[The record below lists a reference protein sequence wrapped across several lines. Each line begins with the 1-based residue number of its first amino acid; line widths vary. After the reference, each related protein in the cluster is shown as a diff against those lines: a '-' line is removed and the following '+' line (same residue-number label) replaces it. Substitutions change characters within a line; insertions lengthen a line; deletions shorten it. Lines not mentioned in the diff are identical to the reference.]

1 MPTRLF
7 LLLSPL
13 FFFAQSAEG
22 ATGIVVRLITGGE
35 TVESPVVVTLTNAD
49 GTAHS
54 ATLLDNGEPPDV
66 NPGDYHFSGSTM
78 LEGEG
83 FTVSLSLGDATEEIG
98 EVSWPAD
105 ITARDLIITRYEGIV
120 TLETGAGSNDMPAGQ
135 PTAGGEA
142 GPSPGPE
149 GLAAPA
155 EGGTMARAPA
165 VSFPDDAGTTDPSDD
180 ATLYVIGGVLLLIL
194 AGVAFLWFRPQDE
207 TAPSPARFTGS
218 DQAHRMPE
226 PGLLGEG
233 TPSMSDGACVWHVDA
248 ADTEEFIG
256 LLLGSMATHH
266 RVLVVSPGAASLPLV
281 AGGPVFKMKN
291 PRPSHVSQ
299 TLETL
304 ARAPGSGFSIFIRA
318 TEMNAQTIS
327 EYCETLPQDVGT
339 AILVNAEHTGPER
352 SVRVSRESDGWS
364 IVSGATTVRLTM
376 NNWGMSTAVTASAEV

>member
-120 TLETGAGSNDMPAGQ
+120 TLASNRPIHL
-135 PTAGGEA
+135 
-142 GPSPGPE
+142 S
-149 GLAAPA
+149 A
-155 EGGTMARAPA
+155 EQ
-165 VSFPDDAGTTDPSDD
+165 VDAFMGRSDR
-180 ATLYVIGGVLLLIL
+180 L
-194 AGVAFLWFRPQDE
+194 AGELRRRFE
-207 TAPSPARFTGS
+207 AR
-218 DQAHRMPE
+218 RE
-226 PGLLGEG
+226 
-233 TPSMSDGACVWHVDA
+233 
-248 ADTEEFIG
+248 
-256 LLLGSMATHH
+256 
-266 RVLVVSPGAASLPLV
+266 
-281 AGGPVFKMKN
+281 
-291 PRPSHVSQ
+291 
-299 TLETL
+299 
-304 ARAPGSGFSIFIRA
+304 
-318 TEMNAQTIS
+318 
-327 EYCETLPQDVGT
+327 LPQDVVLARGDE
-339 AILVNAEHTGPER
+339 LLAEALLAHALEQVDRKVHRHHRGIGF
-352 SVRVSRESDGWS
+352 RE
-364 IVSGATTVRLTM
+364 
-376 NNWGMSTAVTASAEV
+376 